1 MWPETT
7 YRGCSLMSFDKLP
20 PYRFQKRSTLI
31 AEHIVDK
38 IRSGEYP
45 KGSKLPP
52 ERAIAEQMG
61 VGRPSVR
68 EAISALQIA
77 GILESRPGDGTYVQE
92 GTDTESLANHAM
104 DVLEES
110 DSPLQILQARKALE
124 IGVAQLAIT
133 EASDADLAQIQDA
146 LEEKIE
152 KGKHG
157 QYQEYLRY
165 GKKFHL
171 AIAQATKNP
180 VILRLMEN
188 LLSASQQ
195 PLSVSM
201 RQRFYEEDSR
211 RITQMLENHRQIV
224 EAIISR
230 DTERAIAAM
239 EEHFTLLIE
248 QFYFEKEAE

>member
-1 MWPETT
+1 MA
-7 YRGCSLMSFDKLP
+7 FDKLP
-20 PYRFQKRSTLI
+20 PLRYQKRSSLI
-31 AEHIVDK
+31 AEHIVEK

-45 KGSKLPP
+45 TGSRLPP

-77 GILESRPGDGTYVQE
+77 GVLESRPGDGTYVQHDHE
-92 GTDTESLANHAM
+92 AESRVDRAL

-133 EASDADLAQIQDA
+133 EATDADLRQIQSA
-146 LEEKIE
+146 LDEKIV
-152 KGKHG
+152 KGQDG

-171 AIAQATKNP
+171 VIARATRNP
-180 VILRLMEN
+180 VILRMMDG
-188 LLSASQQ
+188 LLNASQQ

-201 RQRFYEEDSR
+201 RQRFYEEDSQ
-211 RITQMLENHRQIV
+211 RITQMLDNHRRIV
-224 EAIISR
+224 RAVLAR
-230 DTERAIAAM
+230 DSKEAIAAL
-239 EEHFTLLIE
+239 EEHFDLLIE
-248 QFYFEKEAE
+248 QIYFEQEA

>member
-1 MWPETT
+1 
-7 YRGCSLMSFDKLP
+7 MSFDKLP
-20 PYRFQKRSTLI
+20 PFRFQKRSSII
-31 AEHIVDK
+31 AEQIVNK

-52 ERAIAEQMG
+52 ERAIAVQMG

-77 GILESRPGDGTYVQE
+77 GILESRPGDGTYVQHRN
-92 GTDTESLANHAM
+92 DTENLADRAF

-110 DSPLQILQARKALE
+110 DSPLQVLQARKALE

-133 EASDADLAQIQDA
+133 EATDADLRLIKSA

-152 KGKHG
+152 KGKDG

-171 AIAQATKNP
+171 AIAQATNNP
-180 VILRLMEN
+180 VILRMMES

-195 PLSVSM
+195 PLSISM
-201 RQRFYEEDSR
+201 RQRFYEEDGT
-211 RITQMLENHRQIV
+211 RISQMLETHLDIV
-224 EAIISR
+224 KAIM
-230 DTERAIAAM
+230 ERNIQKTIAAM
-239 EEHFTLLIE
+239 EEHFDLLIK
-248 QFYFEKEAE
+248 QLYYDKAAEA